1 MAKTASVAEVQQ
13 AGVTIEAEEAVAI
26 AQQLIVAL
34 SRRDDARLA
43 EPPYGP
49 PSPSNVLLGD
59 DGSIHCRACETTPAV
74 SEIAILLKAMLPP
87 QTRVHGA
94 LRYTIARALLDV
106 DVPPFDSLADL
117 SETLARYERGSRDA
131 IIAHV
136 MQRYAL
142 RRALL
147 PLSAADRRRHP
158 RTAELRRA
166 LREADARLYLQKVAT
181 DTVALS
187 AGSRSQTPRRM
198 HAGTA
203 CVAAGLV
210 MIFAGEY
217 IDRSHAMPAARDAEP
232 SNRIAVDIALP
243 QPALEPTPA
252 HGGTTRAL
260 PDEARDTRR
269 TNEERRA
276 VTVARRRPPRQP
288 SIVRTEAAARAN
300 TNKPGRSVLDRLRL
314 RWLKNALTSL

>member
-34 SRRDDARLA
+34 SRRDHAAFA

-59 DGSIHCRACETTPAV
+59 DGSILCRACETTPAV
-74 SEIAILLKAMLPP
+74 SEVAILLKAMLPP
-87 QTRVHGA
+87 ETRVPGA

-106 DVPPFDSLADL
+106 DVPPFDSLGDL

-187 AGSRSQTPRRM
+187 AVSRPQTPPRM
-198 HAGTA
+198 HVGTA
-203 CVAAGLV
+203 CVAAGLL

-217 IDRSHAMPAARDAEP
+217 VDRWHAMPPARDAEP
-232 SNRIAVDIALP
+232 PNRVAGDIALP
-243 QPALEPTPA
+243 QPVPA
-252 HGGTTRAL
+252 AHAGTTRAL
-260 PDEARDTRR
+260 HAGARDTRR
-269 TNEERRA
+269 TNEERRT
-276 VTVARRRPPRQP
+276 VTVVRRKPARPP
-288 SIVRTEAAARAN
+288 SNARTEATRAN

-314 RWLKNALTSL
+314 GWLKSALTSL